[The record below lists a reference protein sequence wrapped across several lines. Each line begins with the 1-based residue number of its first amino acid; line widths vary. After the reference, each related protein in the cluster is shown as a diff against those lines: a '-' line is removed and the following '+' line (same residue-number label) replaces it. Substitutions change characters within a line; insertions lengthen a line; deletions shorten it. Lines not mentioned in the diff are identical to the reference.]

1 MKILRITNSVQV
13 TKQAGGS
20 QIDGGYCNMSNHVMC
35 HAVRA
40 STGTVWETCMYV
52 WPSCVTGTPSGITSH
67 QALTTI
73 WPYPLAFETQQHAWA
88 APTPPANAP
97 LHWCSLHSYWPLICF
112 RSPAL
117 FLYDLRPPSNITAC
131 ALHVFKY
138 WFEQHLP
145 QSRKERK
152 RIHKGGSSRQTPQMG
167 RKKKKVWRGVW
178 WIFNFG
184 EISNII
190 GEGGSSAAAAESTA
204 SCQESGSNLHSED
217 KTSFTLWLNYWWII
231 LLFRWLLPGEAKSVF
246 R

>member
-1 MKILRITNSVQV
+1 
-13 TKQAGGS
+13 
-20 QIDGGYCNMSNHVMC
+20 MC

-67 QALTTI
+67 QALPTI

-88 APTPPANAP
+88 APNPPSKCPFALMQPPQLLTAHMFPVTGVILVWPP
-97 LHWCSLHSYWPLICF
+97 LSEQYHCLRSTCLQILIWTT
-112 RSPAL
+112 SPAVTKGTEKNTQ
-117 FLYDLRPPSNITAC
+117 RRVEPSN
-131 ALHVFKY
+131 
-138 WFEQHLP
+138 
-145 QSRKERK
+145 
-152 RIHKGGSSRQTPQMG
+152 TPNG

-190 GEGGSSAAAAESTA
+190 GEGGRSAAAAESPA

-217 KTSFTLWLNYWWII
+217 KTSFRLWLNYWWII
-231 LLFRWLLPGEAKSVF
+231 LLFRCLLPGEAKSVF